1 MLASGMS
8 FRRLLRPYMVSALI
22 IALATYVLNGFV
34 IPVGNRVRLDFE
46 NRYIKSREVA
56 SASNIQIAIAKDT
69 YLYVQDY
76 DNVTKRATGLA
87 VDQFKGR
94 QLVSRLTAYEAVYDT
109 LDQWKMTDFH
119 IRTFKGLRATDTVG
133 YGLDTNLRIRPSD
146 FLVNE
151 KEVAKMRND
160 QLDRYIER
168 QKLSPDQRIFI
179 YVGTEEADDTDK
191 TLMAG
196 NIKQAYIDSSLCYY
210 HDLIA
215 GGVRLD
221 NLVLKVQSG
230 AIHSEIPWSENL
242 PDCLRFFAE
251 KW

>member
-1 MLASGMS
+1 M
-8 FRRLLRPYMVSALI
+8 
-22 IALATYVLNGFV
+22 
-34 IPVGNRVRLDFE
+34 GNRVRLDFE

-119 IRTFKGLRATDTVG
+119 IRNFKGLRATDTVG

-168 QKLSPDQRIFI
+168 QKERGASNTRLFQIELHSRYAAIFSAFILTFIGAILSAKKMKNGLGVNLVIGF
-179 YVGTEEADDTDK
+179 G
-191 TLMAG
+191 LCL
-196 NIKQAYIDSSLCYY
+196 AYILSSTFISQAATVGRLAPW
-210 HDLIA
+210 IA
-215 GGVRLD
+215 AWIPNVVF
-221 NLVLKVQSG
+221 VLLALLLWRKAPQ
-230 AIHSEIPWSENL
+230 
-242 PDCLRFFAE
+242 
-251 KW
+251 